1 MGCLPLHFRDLPE
14 PQRRHARAYRLRR
27 FGALVF
33 KGVPQANTAQAPGSV
48 GAMRMVVNGA
58 DVVREGKK
66 KRLPRG
72 EPQQVRYC
80 GHSDVSARCYQHPA
94 ARDICEDQ
102 SRVISAP
109 RHKSYP
115 ERPRTSTPGR
125 CRTPN
130 DDDSRPLAYVGRPFL
145 ASALAVHSAVPRRLG
160 LQGPKNVPETRANK
174 RGFSCEGEALL
185 GSTRLLVTLGARSA
199 TAGATL
205 PLGPVRWFAAAE
217 KRKVGYL

>member
-1 MGCLPLHFRDLPE
+1 MSCLPLPFRELPE
-14 PQRRHARAYRLRR
+14 PQRRHARAYRLHH
-27 FGALVF
+27 FGTLVF

-48 GAMRMVVNGA
+48 GAMRIVVNGA

-130 DDDSRPLAYVGRPFL
+130 DDDSRPLAYAGRPFL
-145 ASALAVHSAVPRRLG
+145 VSALAVIAPYPDGWACKG
-160 LQGPKNVPETRANK
+160 LKTSLRHGRIN
-174 RGFSCEGEALL
+174 
-185 GSTRLLVTLGARSA
+185 GAS
-199 TAGATL
+199 
-205 PLGPVRWFAAAE
+205 PVRERRFWALRASW
-217 KRKVGYL
+217 